1 MATKK
6 QLKANKK
13 NAARSTGPRTPGGKA
28 IVAQNA
34 VQHGLTAESLVIV
47 GREREEDWRDIRDG
61 VVADLAPEGGVEVA
75 LAQRVAQSLWRLQ
88 RVTNYET
95 GVINVGQEEVEGTF
109 KGLHKE
115 VKEASANRD
124 LAQSR
129 LASSKKRI
137 AFLESLATLAD
148 DEKVEGADARAI
160 LEPEMSSTVQAPDV
174 SEATGLPPEAHKN
187 LWAWDGWTAGLVRK
201 LLGTA
206 ASRAKLAPEDL
217 MARCLRE
224 EIDLGQ
230 EQGEWAR
237 ECQERIDD
245 LTCRHRE
252 MESRLRRSRLLP
264 DEKTLA
270 KIARHEAH
278 LGKQF
283 SQALQQLRSLQDAR
297 RGG

>member
-1 MATKK
+1 M
-6 QLKANKK
+6 
-13 NAARSTGPRTPGGKA
+13 
-28 IVAQNA
+28 
-34 VQHGLTAESLVIV
+34 QHGLTADSLVIA
-47 GREREEDWRDIRDG
+47 GMEREEDWRDFRDG
-61 VVADLAPEGGVEVA
+61 ILADLAPEGCLEEA
-75 LAQRVAQSLWRLQ
+75 LAQRVAQLFWRRQ

-109 KGLHKE
+109 EELNKE
-115 VKEASANRD
+115 LKEAIANRD

-129 LASSKKRI
+129 LEPSKKKI

-148 DEKVEGADARAI
+148 DERVEGADARAI
-160 LEPEMSSTVQAPDV
+160 LEPEMSSTVQAADF
-174 SEATGLPPEAHKN
+174 SEATGLPPEAHEN
-187 LWAWDGWTAGLVRK
+187 ISAWDGWTAGLVRQMM
-201 LLGTA
+201 GA
-206 ASRAKLAPEDL
+206 VASRAKLSPEDL

-237 ECQERIDD
+237 KCQELIDD

-270 KIARHEAH
+270 KIARHEGH

-283 SQALQQLRSLQDAR
+283 SQALQQLRSFQDVP